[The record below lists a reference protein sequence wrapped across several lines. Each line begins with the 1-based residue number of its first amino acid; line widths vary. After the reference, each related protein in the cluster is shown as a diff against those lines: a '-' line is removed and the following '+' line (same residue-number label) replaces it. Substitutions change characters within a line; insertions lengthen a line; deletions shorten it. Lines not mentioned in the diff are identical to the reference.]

1 MKPRL
6 VLYWGSS
13 LVGAVLLSSCASH
26 PKSGGSC
33 CASGGSA
40 SAALAPVSSGS
51 KAESYRSMKGGVG
64 ASAIGAASVKVREQV
79 IDSTQHE
86 IVRET
91 KPVIG
96 DDSELR
102 R

>member
-1 MKPRL
+1 
-6 VLYWGSS
+6 
-13 LVGAVLLSSCASH
+13 
-26 PKSGGSC
+26 
-33 CASGGSA
+33 
-40 SAALAPVSSGS
+40 
-51 KAESYRSMKGGVG
+51 MKGGVG